1 MEGDN
6 GVFVRHIS
14 CVSCGS
20 TDANALYSSG
30 QTYCFSC
37 GKVEKGADVPKR
49 KYKKKDDDMDLLD
62 SEYKQLSKR
71 KIPLDIC
78 RKYGYGIGKDKNG
91 VSCQIANYYN
101 SDKQIVAQKLRYP
114 DKTFKF
120 IGESKE
126 ATMFGMNLWGNKGKK
141 IVITEGE
148 IDTLSVATA
157 FGGKYPVVSL
167 KNGAN
172 ASKRELSKFRD
183 YFEGYEEIYFWFD
196 NDDVGNKY
204 LAECIDIF
212 SKEKIRIIKH
222 ETFKDASDVLVNLG
236 TAGIINCFYN
246 ATEYKPDYID
256 TPSDLIEQVNE
267 DVKFGFDW
275 CYKSLTNLTYGRRFG
290 EIVTLGA
297 GVSCGKTDFINTQ
310 IAFDIKQ
317 GYKVGTFMLEQP
329 SVQTLLR
336 VAGKID
342 GVQYHIPNKVYDKE
356 VKNKTIAELNGKL
369 FMYNSFGSTDSDKV
383 INTIKYMFHNHGV
396 KIFYI
401 DNLTSLT
408 AGVDDERRHL
418 DNLMAEL
425 AGVAFELNVWI
436 LAVSHLNPPKKGASH
451 ETGGKVEQSQFTGS
465 RAIMRWS
472 WLMLGIERN
481 TLHEDP
487 VERCK
492 SVIRVVKDRY
502 IGTATGHTVSYRYDV
517 DTGLCLESEET
528 FDIEA
533 DEDDED
539 KDY

>member
-1 MEGDN
+1 MGNDGN
-6 GVFVRHIS
+6 FLYHTS
-14 CVSCGS
+14 CEKCGS
-20 TDANALYSSG
+20 SDANSVYDTG

-37 GKVEKGADVPKR
+37 NAVGNVDSKNLK
-49 KYKKKDDDMDLLD
+49 KYKKKENTMDLLD
-62 SEYKQLSKR
+62 SSFKELRKR

-78 RKYGYGIGKDKNG
+78 RKYNYGIGKDRNG
-91 VSCQIANYYN
+91 NSCQIANYYN
-101 SDKQIVAQKLRYP
+101 ADKQIVAQKLRYS

-120 IGESKE
+120 IGSPKE
-126 ATMFGMNLWGNKGKK
+126 ALLFGMNLWGNKGKK

-148 IDTLSVATA
+148 IDALSVATA
-157 FGGKYPVVSL
+157 FGGRYPVVSI

-172 ASKRELSKFRD
+172 ASKKELSQFRD

-196 NDDVGNKY
+196 NDEVGNKC
-204 LAECIDIF
+204 LDDCIDIF
-212 SKEKIRIIKH
+212 SKEKVRIIKH
-222 ETFKDASDVLVNLG
+222 ETYKDASDVLVNLG
-236 TAGIINCFYN
+236 TSGIVNCFYN

-256 TPSDLIEQVNE
+256 TPSDLIEQATE
-267 DVKFGFDW
+267 EVKVGFDW
-275 CYKSLTNLTYGRRFG
+275 CYKRLTDLTYGRRFG

-297 GVSCGKTDFINTQ
+297 GVSVGKTDFINTQ

-317 GYKVGTFMLEQP
+317 GFKVGTFMLEQP

-342 GVQYHIPNKVYDKE
+342 GVQYHIPNKEYDKD
-356 VKNKTIAELNGKL
+356 VKNKTIVELNGKL

-418 DNLMAEL
+418 DKLMAEL
-425 AGVAFELNVWI
+425 AGVAYDLNVWI

-472 WLMLGIERN
+472 WLMLGVERN
-481 TLHEDP
+481 TLHEDQI
-487 VERCK
+487 ERCK
-492 SVIRVVKDRY
+492 ALIRVVKDRY
-502 IGTATGHTVSYRYDV
+502 IGTATGHTVSFRYDI
-517 DTGLCLESEET
+517 DTGLCLESEES

-533 DEDDED
+533 DDEDEED